1 MKVNKI
7 TQDANGFAARLQ
19 EVVPAPKHLYTA
31 GAPLAALLTRPC
43 VAVVGSRKV
52 SAYGRATTTQLV
64 KELAQQGVVIV
75 SGLAIGVDA
84 VAHRAA
90 LEAGGQTIAVLPCG
104 LERVYPANHFRL
116 AQDIL
121 AQGGA
126 LISEY
131 PEGALTYPVN
141 FIARNR
147 IVAGLSNAVLITE
160 AAEKSGTLHTARFA
174 LEQGRE
180 VLAVPGNI
188 TSPTSAGTNNLIK
201 TGATVITSSTDIL
214 HALGLEPAAKPKV
227 RGSTGPEQLILD
239 LIYDG
244 TSDGSELLSAS
255 RLALSEFNQTLT
267 MLEITSKIRAL
278 GNNQWAVY

>member
-7 TQDANGFAARLQ
+7 TQDANGFPGRLKQ
-19 EVVPAPKHLYTA
+19 IATAPEQLYIG
-31 GAPLAALLTRPC
+31 GAELDGLLRRPC
-43 VAVVGSRKV
+43 VGVVGSRKV
-52 SAYGRATTTQLV
+52 SAYGRAVTTQLV

-75 SGLAIGVDA
+75 SGLALGVDA
-84 VAHRAA
+84 IAHRAA

-104 LERVYPANHFRL
+104 LERIYPANHFRL
-116 AQDIL
+116 AQDIV

-126 LISEY
+126 LVSEY
-131 PEGALTYPVN
+131 AEGTPTYPIN
-141 FIARNR
+141 FVARNR
-147 IVAGLSNAVLITE
+147 IVSGLSDAVLITE

-174 LEQGRE
+174 LEQGRD

-188 TSPTSAGTNNLIK
+188 TSPTSVGTNNLVK
-201 TGATVITSSTDIL
+201 TGATPVSSTADIF
-214 HALGLEPAAKPKV
+214 HVLGLDPAAGHKA
-227 RGSTGPEQLILD
+227 RGDTPHEQLVLD

-244 TSDGSELLSAS
+244 TCDGAELLAASELPT
-255 RLALSEFNQTLT
+255 SEFNQTLT

>member
-1 MKVNKI
+1 MEVNKI
-7 TQDANGFAARLQ
+7 TQDANGFPQRLQ
-19 EVVPAPKHLYTA
+19 QIATAPKCLFVK
-31 GAPLAALLTRPC
+31 GMSLSVLTKRPC

-52 SAYGRATTTQLV
+52 SAYGKAVTIQLV
-64 KELAQQGVVIV
+64 AELVQQGVVII
-75 SGLAIGVDA
+75 SGLALGVDA

-104 LERVYPANHFRL
+104 LERIYPANHFRL

-126 LISEY
+126 LVSEY
-131 PEGALTYPVN
+131 PEGTLTYPVN

-147 IVAGLSNAVLITE
+147 IVSGLSDAVLITE

-174 LEQGRE
+174 LEQGRD

-188 TSPTSAGTNNLIK
+188 TSATSVGTNNLIR
-201 TGATVITSSTDIL
+201 TGALPVTGAADIF
-214 HALGLEPAAKPKV
+214 HVLGLEPTKKHAPHGGHEV
-227 RGSTGPEQLILD
+227 EQLLLD
-239 LIYDG
+239 LICKG
-244 TSDGSELLSAS
+244 TNEGAELLATSKLPTS
-255 RLALSEFNQTLT
+255 QFNQTLT
-267 MLEITSKIRAL
+267 MLEITGKIRAL